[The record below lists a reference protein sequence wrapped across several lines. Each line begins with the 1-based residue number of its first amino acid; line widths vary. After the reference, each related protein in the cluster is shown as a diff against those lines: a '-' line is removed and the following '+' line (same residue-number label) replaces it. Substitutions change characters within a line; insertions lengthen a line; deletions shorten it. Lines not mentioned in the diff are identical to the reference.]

1 MTSEISLNILTIF
14 YCKIKILI
22 VIISVLG
29 VLFGTGCAFFGANP
43 LLPLSEMKAYL
54 AGKEESLSYPLD
66 PVLQAGC
73 L

>member
-1 MTSEISLNILTIF
+1 MTSEISLNILTIL

-29 VLFGTGCAFFGANP
+29 VLFGTGCAFLVLIPFT
-43 LLPLSEMKAYL
+43 LSEMKAYL